1 MALNQFAS
9 CSRVV
14 VTRVE
19 EYPEDRRV
27 PATPL
32 RMLRA
37 LNGLSASQLARLA
50 DVDRS
55 TIRRL
60 EAGIGEPQRRTA
72 RKIAAV
78 LSCPVALL
86 FPVKDED
93 PAGQQGLATTSA
105 DVGDGYVYA
114 ER

>member
-1 MALNQFAS
+1 
-9 CSRVV
+9 
-14 VTRVE
+14 
-19 EYPEDRRV
+19 
-27 PATPL
+27 
-32 RMLRA
+32 MLRA
-37 LNGLSASQLARLA
+37 LNGMSASQLARLA

-78 LSCPVALL
+78 LNCPVALL
-86 FPVKDED
+86 FPQNDDEARTAEALMNDED
-93 PAGQQGLATTSA
+93 PAGKQGLAITSA
-105 DVGDGYVYA
+105 GVGDGHVYA